1 MNFSINAQQKFSKVK
16 DLILKKKK
24 EIIKLHKTNPIVYSI
39 HHLSN
44 LLNLERS
51 TISRWIKKEDEFL
64 HVDNAKKYNLPEQ
77 GNKSCIWDKEEELIN
92 YFYDLGKGNLP
103 VNSSLLLKK
112 LYSISPELKN
122 KNFNANKKLL
132 YRILKK
138 YNITLR
144 KATHLGQPLP
154 YNSFDKVYNFIYEV
168 INKRK
173 KLSIFDDNYN
183 FNRIDETPVFLE
195 LVSDKTYEE
204 KGAKNVI
211 IKAGSN
217 YKKHVTVILAITASG
232 NKLHHS

>member
-1 MNFSINAQQKFSKVK
+1 M
-16 DLILKKKK
+16 
-24 EIIKLHKTNPIVYSI
+24 
-39 HHLSN
+39 
-44 LLNLERS
+44 
-51 TISRWIKKEDEFL
+51 
-64 HVDNAKKYNLPEQ
+64 
-77 GNKSCIWDKEEELIN
+77 
-92 YFYDLGKGNLP
+92 
-103 VNSSLLLKK
+103 NSSLLLKK

-154 YNSFDKVYNFIYEV
+154 DNSFDKVYNFIYEV

-183 FNRIDETPVFLE
+183 LNRIINIDETPVFLE

>member
-1 MNFSINAQQKFSKVK
+1 MNSK
-16 DLILKKKK
+16 
-24 EIIKLHKTNPIVYSI
+24 
-39 HHLSN
+39 
-44 LLNLERS
+44 
-51 TISRWIKKEDEFL
+51 
-64 HVDNAKKYNLPEQ
+64 
-77 GNKSCIWDKEEELIN
+77 
-92 YFYDLGKGNLP
+92 
-103 VNSSLLLKK
+103 LLLKK

-132 YRILKK
+132 YKKLLYRILKK
-138 YNITLR
+138 YHITLR

-154 YNSFDKVYNFIYEV
+154 DNSFDKVYNFIYEV

-183 FNRIDETPVFLE
+183 LNRIINIDETPVFLE

-204 KGAKNVI
+204 KGPKNVI

>member
-1 MNFSINAQQKFSKVK
+1 M
-16 DLILKKKK
+16 
-24 EIIKLHKTNPIVYSI
+24 
-39 HHLSN
+39 
-44 LLNLERS
+44 
-51 TISRWIKKEDEFL
+51 
-64 HVDNAKKYNLPEQ
+64 PEQ

-122 KNFNANKKLL
+122 KNFNENKKLL

-154 YNSFDKVYNFIYEV
+154 DNSFDKVYNFIYEV

-183 FNRIDETPVFLE
+183 LNRIINIDETPVFLE